1 MECSN
6 EIFSGAQID
15 GGFPAD
21 GTVYLRHDRR
31 GDLNHWKA
39 PVVNGCH
46 KSCQVAHDAAAQSDD
61 KTLPVHS
68 MAGKIFA

>member
-1 MECSN
+1 MECSD

-21 GTVYLRHDRR
+21 RTVYLGHDRG

-39 PVVNGCH
+39 PVINGCD

-61 KTLPVHS
+61 KALPVHS
-68 MAGKIFA
+68 MAGKVFA